1 MIVFA
6 GVVFGTGDDCS
17 SPEMAKFES
26 QFPAE
31 LLPASESPGGGLSDA
46 GPGVTM
52 AGVGRGGVPAPVE
65 LLAALAPP
73 ERFVIMALTDAG
85 MERPVVWFM
94 YVTTRRSSSSAFAC
108 IMM

>member
-1 MIVFA
+1 MLFA
-6 GVVFGTGDDCS
+6 GVDLVTGEDCS

-26 QFPAE
+26 QFVAAE
-31 LLPASESPGGGLSDA
+31 PLPTSGSPGGGLSEA

-52 AGVGRGGVPAPVE
+52 AGVDRGGVPAPVE
-65 LLAALAPP
+65 VLPAPP
-73 ERFVIMALTDAG
+73 DRFVIMALTDAG

-94 YVTTRRSSSSAFAC
+94 YVTTRRSSSRAFAC